1 MSVPIPAA
9 LLSWRHA
16 VIPAVINFLINVT
29 TAWFAFRERAS
40 VPISVDQIS
49 AQTHTVWSQGVSMA
63 FTLGLILTVINWKV
77 FTAEI
82 RRLHPEL
89 LGRVERPLFPA
100 VAGIA
105 LRNTLTVFGSFMVL
119 AVLWQRSIG
128 QVDVLPLLAAV
139 LVGLLGA
146 TITSI
151 VALRTRR
158 ELLSGD

>member
-1 MSVPIPAA
+1 MSEPIPAA

-29 TAWFAFRERAS
+29 TAWFAFKERAS
-40 VPISVDQIS
+40 VPLSVDQIS
-49 AQTHTVWSQGVSMA
+49 ATDHTVWSQGVSMA
-63 FTLGLILTVINWKV
+63 FTLGLILTLINWKV
-77 FTAEI
+77 FTSEI
-82 RRLHPEL
+82 RKQHPEL
-89 LGRVERPLFPA
+89 LARVDRTLFPA

-105 LRNTLTVFGSFMVL
+105 LRNTLTVFGAFMVL
-119 AVLWQRSIG
+119 AVLWQRSFG
-128 QVDVLPLLAAV
+128 QIDVAPALAAV